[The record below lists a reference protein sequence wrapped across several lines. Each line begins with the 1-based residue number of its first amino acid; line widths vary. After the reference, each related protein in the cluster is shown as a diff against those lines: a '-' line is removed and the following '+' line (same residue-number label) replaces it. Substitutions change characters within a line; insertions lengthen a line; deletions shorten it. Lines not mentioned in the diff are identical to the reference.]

1 MAAAW
6 PSATDSTQASSF
18 PRRWSVTSAPVAVS
32 SSPTVRVPV
41 VHAVTSDEIVA
52 RPDFIDVAC
61 GVMGVLG
68 ARGALHLR
76 ASRLAAAR
84 LYELAEA
91 LATAQSITGA
101 WLVVNDRVDVALAV
115 RARGAQL
122 TSRSLLT
129 ADARHAAP
137 TLALGASVH
146 GAPEGVAAAAA
157 GADWLVVDHAFAAA
171 TGIGEGGTRIERLV
185 SCVTTPIVAIGGIRP
200 SHWRALRMAGAHGV
214 AVIRGIWDAPNAERA
229 ASDYLSSHDEA
240 SAE

>member
-1 MAAAW
+1 M
-6 PSATDSTQASSF
+6 S
-18 PRRWSVTSAPVAVS
+18 SAPTAVS
-32 SSPTVRVPV
+32 SSPTLRVPV

-52 RPDFIDVAC
+52 RADFIDVAC

-68 ARGALHLR
+68 PRGALHLR
-76 ASRLAAAR
+76 APRLTAAG
-84 LYELAEA
+84 LYELAQA
-91 LATAQSITGA
+91 LAAAQNITGA

-146 GAPEGVAAAAA
+146 GVAEGVEAARA
-157 GADWLVVDHAFAAA
+157 GADWLVVDHVFAPAAGDGAA
-171 TGIGEGGTRIERLV
+171 TTRLERLAGL
-185 SCVTTPIVAIGGIRP
+185 SSAPLVAIGGIRP
-200 SHWRALRMAGAHGV
+200 RHCRALRMAGAHGV

>member
-1 MAAAW
+1 MAAASR
-6 PSATDSTQASSF
+6 SATRSTPAPPL
-18 PRRWSVTSAPVAVS
+18 PRRERVTSTPTAAASAPI
-32 SSPTVRVPV
+32 VRVPV

-68 ARGALHLR
+68 SRGALHLR
-76 ASRLAAAR
+76 ASRLGAAR

-91 LATAQSITGA
+91 LAAAQSITGA
-101 WLVVNDRVDVALAV
+101 WLVVNDRIDVALAV
-115 RARGAQL
+115 QARGAQL

-146 GAPEGVAAAAA
+146 GVPEGIDAARA
-157 GADWLVVDHAFAAA
+157 GADWLVVDRPLAPDGDAGVA
-171 TGIGEGGTRIERLV
+171 TTRLERLAA
-185 SCVTTPIVAIGGIRP
+185 STTTALVAIGGIRP
-200 SHWRALRMAGAHGV
+200 QHCRALRMAGAHGV

-229 ASDYLSSHDEA
+229 ASDYLSCHDDA
-240 SAE
+240 GAA